1 MRILIIEDDKGISQ
15 VLKRGLEAHSHQIV
29 IAARG
34 EEGLDLAT
42 DETIELVLLDIS
54 LPGLNGHQVL
64 EQLRARRPRMP
75 VIMLT
80 ARDDLKNKVA
90 ALHAGADDYLTKPFA
105 FEELLARIQAVM
117 RRFDQPESARLQAG
131 TLQLDLL
138 AQRAWR
144 NDNLIALSKREF
156 ALLEYFMR
164 HPQQVLSREQIL
176 LGIWGYDF
184 DTASNIVDVYVRQLR
199 NKIDEPDQPSLIV
212 TVRGAGYRFDLPTP

>member
-199 NKIDEPDQPSLIV
+199 NKIDEPNQPSLIA

>member
-80 ARDDLKNKVA
+80 ARDDLKNKIA

>member
-80 ARDDLKNKVA
+80 ARDDLKNKIA

-199 NKIDEPDQPSLIV
+199 NKIDEPNQPSLIA
-212 TVRGAGYRFDLPTP
+212 TVR